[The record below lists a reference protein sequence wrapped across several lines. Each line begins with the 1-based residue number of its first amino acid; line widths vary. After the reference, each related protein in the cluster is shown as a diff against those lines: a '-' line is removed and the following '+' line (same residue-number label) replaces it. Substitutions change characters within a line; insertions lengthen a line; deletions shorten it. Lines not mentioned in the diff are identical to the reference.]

1 MPYILNKTNGAKLL
15 TVADGAAD
23 ISTSL
28 TFVGRNYSGYGEIV
42 NENFLKL
49 LESFAST
56 AAPVKPIQGQLWF
69 DSTATRQR
77 LNVCHDGKSFK
88 TLANIFIQASTPN
101 TTSNGDL
108 WWDSSNEQ
116 LKAYNGATFQIIGP
130 ANSRSSKS
138 AWDYTE
144 EAGVED
150 PNTYN
155 PIIKGRI
162 STKTIAV
169 VSNAEFTPLQTSELY
184 GNFSIIKRGITL
196 FGASTSTGV
205 SSTTTTAGYMFWGTA
220 ANALTANAAATVAV
234 ESTTTGVHYLPLLDT
249 PSSGAGLS
257 IFSTSTFSYD
267 SDTGTLNATATASR
281 YADLAERYAA
291 DGTYEEGTVVVIGG
305 DHEVTVTTE
314 CASTAVAGIVSK
326 NPAYMMNSE
335 AGSDQTHPYIAL
347 KGRVPCKIVG
357 QVNMGDLLVT
367 SVHPGYAC
375 AWQPGDS
382 PNAVIGKALR
392 SQSEGFGVIEVL
404 VV

>member
-1 MPYILNKTNGAKLL
+1 MPYILNKTNGAKLA
-15 TVADGAAD
+15 TVDDGAANV
-23 ISTSL
+23 STSL

-49 LESFAST
+49 LESSANIT
-56 AAPVKPIQGQLWF
+56 APAKPIQGQLWF
-69 DSTATRQR
+69 DTNNTSQR

-88 TLANIFIQASTPN
+88 TLANLFIQN
-101 TTSNGDL
+101 TTPVTTIRGDL
-108 WWDSSNEQ
+108 WWDSQNNQ
-116 LKAYNGATFQIIGP
+116 LRAYNGTIFQLIGP
-130 ANSRSSKS
+130 PTSRSSKS
-138 AWDYTE
+138 SWDFTE
-144 EAGVED
+144 EASTADV
-150 PNTYN
+150 NTFN
-155 PIIKGRI
+155 PIIEGRI
-162 STKTIAV
+162 STNVVVV
-169 VSNAEFTPLQTSELY
+169 VSDDEFNPLQTSELRRS
-184 GNFSIIKRGITL
+184 FPVIKRGITL
-196 FGASTSTGV
+196 AGTTSTGV
-205 SSTTTTAGYMFWGTA
+205 SATSVSDGYILWGTA
-220 ANALTANAAATVAV
+220 ANALTANASATVDV
-234 ESTTTGVHYLPLLDT
+234 LPGTTGTYYVPLLNSVSGT
-249 PSSGAGLS
+249 GLPVFSSSNL
-257 IFSTSTFSYD
+257 SYD
-267 SDTGTLNATATASR
+267 YNTRVLSATALAAR

-305 DHEVTVTTE
+305 DFEVTVTTE

-382 PNAVIGKALR
+382 ANAVIGKALR